1 MPKGLKKRNSKK
13 AGVFAA
19 VRFLGAFRKSPVG
32 FWDSLSWEISAN
44 CPERAAMPLRVEAQD
59 YYNLAGV
66 GVLFASAD
74 VKRVFSA
81 DCWSALKDSGELYA
95 TRNIKGRMPETGAG
109 KHEECFIKAGA
120 TAIAIVADWSKIRNS
135 NITSGLKR
143 FAAENGLEVVDCNKK
158 AIRAFLNVR
167 KGGRL

>member
-1 MPKGLKKRNSKK
+1 MPKGLKKRNKRT
-13 AGVFAA
+13 AGVIAA

-44 CPERAAMPLRVEAQD
+44 CPERAAMPLRAGAQD

-74 VKRVFSA
+74 VKRTFGA
-81 DCWSALKDSGELYA
+81 DCWSELKDNGELYA
-95 TRNIKGRMPETGAG
+95 TRNIKGRMTETGTG
-109 KHEECFIKAGA
+109 KHEECFVNAGA

-158 AIRAFLNVR
+158 SIRAFLNAR
-167 KGGRL
+167 KGSKL